1 MGRGLNL
8 VTMLRVVTLPRTLRV
23 WFGAEHQSGIPTQS
37 VGTRNKAFL
46 ASGEYIIGCLALT
59 STDRS
64 LLEGDSTNAS

>member
-37 VGTRNKAFL
+37 VGTKKNR
-46 ASGEYIIGCLALT
+46 
-59 STDRS
+59 
-64 LLEGDSTNAS
+64 